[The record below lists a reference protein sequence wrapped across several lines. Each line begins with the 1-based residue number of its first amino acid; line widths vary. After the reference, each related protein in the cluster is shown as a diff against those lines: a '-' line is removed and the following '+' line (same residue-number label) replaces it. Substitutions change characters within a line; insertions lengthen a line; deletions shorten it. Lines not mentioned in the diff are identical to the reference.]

1 MALPHPR
8 YHSPREYL
16 LAERESEIKHEYLD
30 GEVFAMAGA
39 SESHNI
45 ITGNTYAAL
54 HSQLRKRPCNVY
66 PSDMRV
72 RTPDSGLYSYPDISV
87 VCGDT
92 QIDREIGDTL
102 LNPTVIIE
110 ILSPT
115 TERFD
120 KGKKLQHY
128 RRIPSLQAYL
138 LIAQDIAQVEMYLRQ
153 GDQWIY
159 SDFTAF
165 DAVINLPMIGCTLT
179 LSDIYEKVILL
190 TDKGT
195 DT

>member
-128 RRIPSLQAYL
+128 RQEAPTLPPYSVTTSLSPDRAGYCTGR
-138 LIAQDIAQVEMYLRQ
+138 DV
-153 GDQWIY
+153 
-159 SDFTAF
+159 FT
-165 DAVINLPMIGCTLT
+165 TR
-179 LSDIYEKVILL
+179 
-190 TDKGT
+190 
-195 DT
+195 